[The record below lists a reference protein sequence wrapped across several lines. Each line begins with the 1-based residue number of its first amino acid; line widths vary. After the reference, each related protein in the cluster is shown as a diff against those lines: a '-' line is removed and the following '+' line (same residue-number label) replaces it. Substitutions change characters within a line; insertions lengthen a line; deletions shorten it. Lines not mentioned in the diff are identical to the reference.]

1 MTLRL
6 MSPMDHIAGDARY
19 GIHQIYRS
27 YIYIYAVL
35 YITHI
40 GHISDAFRLV
50 TGELGEGVAPRRV
63 VLSQGWAEGTA
74 TRHGGEYVDAV
85 REPGQKNIHTVQCI
99 QYTYTHGYI
108 YIYR

>member
-1 MTLRL
+1 MAYIKYI
-6 MSPMDHIAGDARY
+6 DHIY
-19 GIHQIYRS
+19 ICCIVYNSYRS
-27 YIYIYAVL
+27 F
-35 YITHI
+35 
-40 GHISDAFRLV
+40 ISDAFRLV

-108 YIYR
+108 YIDR